1 MSRISVSSSRLSLLL
16 QLSSVK
22 ANALRRRPTRSSV
35 NRVKPKRGFPKDVV
49 SAIRDG
55 KILGIRAGSKPHRII
70 GIWAVVVEG
79 RVFVRS
85 WGLKPRSWYRTFIEE
100 PRGII
105 VVNNREITV
114 RPVFTRSERLK
125 KLVDHAYGK
134 KFPTPGSRLF
144 VEGFKEKKRRDT
156 TTELVPL

>member
-1 MSRISVSSSRLSLLL
+1 VRSKRFTKTLVET
-16 QLSSVK
+16 
-22 ANALRRRPTRSSV
+22 LR
-35 NRVKPKRGFPKDVV
+35 D
-49 SAIRDG
+49 A
-55 KILGIRAGSKPHRII
+55 KILGIRAGTKPHRVI

-85 WGLKPRSWYRTFIEE
+85 WSLKERSWWRTFRDE

-105 VVNNREITV
+105 VVNDREVKV

-125 KLVDHAYGK
+125 KLVDRAYAEK
-134 KFPTPGSRLF
+134 YNTPGSLHYVR
-144 VEGFKEKKRRDT
+144 GFREKKRRDT